1 MIMKF
6 VNLVITIIAL
16 PVILILLKLLWA
28 FTVPEI
34 FPGAIKQGLIVATL
48 SWTAAFKLAVFIFIV
63 GLFIRSKQ
71 Q

>member
-1 MIMKF
+1 MKF